1 MLMEAVGVCAPLTIG
16 AMCVERYVAICMP
29 LRHHAISTSRRALMV
44 ILMIW
49 ILSSINPFVDMFILI
64 STASHEYLTQLTHC
78 HYEIMVLEKIPR
90 AASGDMKSA
99 SKGQRTISLHI
110 LQLFLCTAEVMCPYI
125 EAVVMQ
131 YDINIY
137 LIVRCAQNDVH
148 TMASQNA
155 SGSVQLQLIQADPV
169 RRSISLALTQ
179 IFVWPFVYLM
189 VVMLLMDK
197 ANVFCRSSVHQR
209 LLRLPEVARSNT
221 VAFSVSSSLCAV
233 PFTQQVENLSHESLI
248 RRASC
253 LVTDSANTY
262 LSQTTLAL
270 VDALTQYAKA
280 LHTLIA
286 LQKRYITSI
295 GAEHACTATKT
306 NLQVAQC
313 KVEELRTISKE
324 AEKKLAETK
333 AEEIQRMAEYA
344 SSIDINDL
352 EDIPEAYLRED

>member
-1 MLMEAVGVCAPLTIG
+1 MQAFRKCG
-16 AMCVERYVAICMP
+16 
-29 LRHHAISTSRRALMV
+29 
-44 ILMIW
+44 
-49 ILSSINPFVDMFILI
+49 
-64 STASHEYLTQLTHC
+64 
-78 HYEIMVLEKIPR
+78 
-90 AASGDMKSA
+90 
-99 SKGQRTISLHI
+99 
-110 LQLFLCTAEVMCPYI
+110 LC
-125 EAVVMQ
+125 
-131 YDINIY
+131 
-137 LIVRCAQNDVH
+137 
-148 TMASQNA
+148 A
-155 SGSVQLQLIQADPV
+155 SGSLLEGRTDFLVARRNMAALRLSAACVQLLK
-169 RRSISLALTQ
+169 
-179 IFVWPFVYLM
+179 
-189 VVMLLMDK
+189 DK
-197 ANVFCRSSVHQR
+197 ANVFCRSPVHPR
-209 LLRLPEVARSNT
+209 LLRLPEVARSSR
-221 VAFSVSSSLCAV
+221 VAFSLASSLCAV

-295 GAEHACTATKT
+295 GKLSPAEEDSIWQVIIGQRVEVNSVPLNCCLHFRFESNWMNAINICELSADAAYNSGAEHACTATKS

-313 KVEELRTISKE
+313 KVEELRKISKE

-344 SSIDINDL
+344 SSIDIHDL

>member
-1 MLMEAVGVCAPLTIG
+1 MQAFSNCG
-16 AMCVERYVAICMP
+16 
-29 LRHHAISTSRRALMV
+29 
-44 ILMIW
+44 
-49 ILSSINPFVDMFILI
+49 
-64 STASHEYLTQLTHC
+64 
-78 HYEIMVLEKIPR
+78 
-90 AASGDMKSA
+90 
-99 SKGQRTISLHI
+99 
-110 LQLFLCTAEVMCPYI
+110 LC
-125 EAVVMQ
+125 
-131 YDINIY
+131 
-137 LIVRCAQNDVH
+137 
-148 TMASQNA
+148 A
-155 SGSVQLQLIQADPV
+155 SGSLLKGRTDFLVARRNMAVLRLSAACVQLLK
-169 RRSISLALTQ
+169 
-179 IFVWPFVYLM
+179 
-189 VVMLLMDK
+189 DK
-197 ANVFCRSSVHQR
+197 ANVFCRSRVHQR
-209 LLRLPEVARSNT
+209 LLRLPEVGRSNT
-221 VAFSVSSSLCAV
+221 VAFSLGTSLCAV
-233 PFTQQVENLSHESLI
+233 PFTQVENLSHESLI

-295 GAEHACTATKT
+295 GKLTPAEEDNIWQVIIGQRVEVSDRLEECKRFESNWMNAINICELSAEAAYNSGAEHACTATKT

-313 KVEELRTISKE
+313 KVEELRKISKE